1 MALARTADESP
12 SPPAGQHPWKAL
24 VFQFEQAWQKGSAPR
39 IEDHWPAGRARD
51 DSVAREHLEELV
63 QIDLE
68 YRWRHAGAAQGAPWI
83 LEEYVARYPELGALD
98 TLSLDLIGQEYEAR
112 QCWGD
117 RPSHAQYAARFPRGG
132 ASLGERLRQI
142 DADLATEF
150 ASKGP
155 RQPPF
160 GTLTPPSIASAP
172 AAAIIAP
179 PVRSAAALVDV
190 LRPLLTQPQLDE
202 FARHAQGRTAEPMA
216 LARELLQRGWL
227 TPYQVNQLMQGR
239 GGELMVGPYLLLE
252 RLGAG
257 GAGQVFKA
265 RQQRLNRVVA
275 LKVIRKELLTEPEVV
290 ARFQREI
297 RILSKLDHPN
307 IVHAYD
313 AGSAGATHYL
323 AMEFVEGSDLGRL
336 IKQSGPMPVEQAC
349 AYIRQAAL
357 GLQHA
362 HERSLVHRDIKPHNL
377 IMSVRDGLIKVADLG
392 LARLPRAV
400 GEDVTAMLS
409 GVKGSGTLTPENAM
423 LMGTADY
430 LAPEQALDFHKADIR
445 ADIYSLGCTFYY
457 LLTGQ
462 PPFPGQTMAEKLV
475 KHQQAEPPPVEN
487 FRPDVPGELAKVIR
501 KMLAKRPEDRPQ
513 TPAEVAAALAPLAGS
528 SGVTLPGTRRLRQR
542 FRRVLGNKRRAA
554 LLLGTAIAL
563 GLGLFVVLSVLLPR
577 TSKDQPSLPL
587 KVREFAVKKQQLL
600 HSVAFSADGT
610 MLASAGDAEV
620 GGNYPI
626 TLWDTGTGKEIATLP
641 EHREP
646 IYHLAWSRNGR
657 YLASGSGT
665 WKLWDLNTQ
674 KPLASVTPEGK
685 THPVYAFVG
694 PFSADGKYLAV
705 RHGKEGF
712 VLAEVAS
719 IAAGRFDPGSKGT
732 LTFEKDRS
740 ALAISPDNQTLAL
753 GGNGIFIYDIA
764 TGKEKR
770 HLWAGGNYVSAVA
783 FSPDSKVLAVAGWSR
798 GLEVHLFS
806 LEGLAPK
813 EQVCRGHKDGILT
826 VAFAPDGKLLATG
839 AGEGK
844 SGEVGLWDPATGKEL
859 HRWGAAE
866 GYTRPVRGVA
876 FSTDGKVLF
885 TAGDDDTVR
894 VWRVR

>member
-12 SPPAGQHPWKAL
+12 PPSAGQHPWKAL

-39 IEDHWPAGRARD
+39 IEDHWPAGRSRD
-51 DSVAREHLEELV
+51 DPVAREHLEELV

-68 YRWRHAGAAQGAPWI
+68 YRWRQAGAAQGAPWI

-98 TLSLDLIGQEYEAR
+98 ALALDLIGQEYEAR

-117 RPSHAQYAARFPRGG
+117 RPSHAQYAARFPRHGTP
-132 ASLGERLRQI
+132 LGEHLLQI

-150 ASKGP
+150 ASKGI
-155 RQPPF
+155 RQPPL
-160 GTLTPPSIASAP
+160 GTLAQSGIAAAP
-172 AAAIIAP
+172 AGAIVSP
-179 PVRSAAALVDV
+179 MPSAAALVDV
-190 LRPLLTQPQLDE
+190 LRPLLTQAQLDQ
-202 FARHAQGRTAEPMA
+202 FARQAQDRNAEPMA

-265 RQQRLNRVVA
+265 RQQRLNRLVA

-297 RILSKLDHPN
+297 QILSKLDHPN
-307 IVHAYD
+307 IVHACD

-336 IKQSGPMPVEQAC
+336 IKQGGPMPVEQAC

-362 HERSLVHRDIKPHNL
+362 HERGLVHRDIKPHNL

-400 GEDVTAMLS
+400 NEEATAMLS
-409 GVKGSGTLTPENAM
+409 GVKGSGTLTPEKAM

-445 ADIYSLGCTFYY
+445 ADIYSLGCTFFY

-475 KHQQAEPPPVEN
+475 KHQQADPPPLQN
-487 FRPDVPGELAKVIR
+487 FRQDVPSELVKVIR
-501 KMLAKRPEDRPQ
+501 QMLAKRPEDRQQ
-513 TPAEVAAALAPLAGS
+513 TPAEVAEALAPLAGTVS
-528 SGVTLPGTRRLRQR
+528 SAVAIPGTKRLAQR
-542 FRRVLGNKRRAA
+542 FHRVLRNKRRAA
-554 LLLGTAIAL
+554 LVLGIAIVL
-563 GLGLFVVLSVLLPR
+563 GLGLFVVLSGLSP
-577 TSKDQPSLPL
+577 KPSLPV
-587 KVREFAVKKQQLL
+587 KVREFAVKKQNLL
-600 HSVAFSADGT
+600 HTVAFSTDGT
-610 MLASAGDAEV
+610 TLANAGDAEV
-620 GGNYPI
+620 DGNYPI
-626 TLWDTGTGKEIATLP
+626 TLWNTGTGKEIATLAG
-641 EHREP
+641 HKEP
-646 IYHLAWSRNGR
+646 IHHLAWSRNGR
-657 YLASGSGT
+657 YLASSSGT
-665 WKLWDLNTQ
+665 WKLWDLDTR
-674 KPLASVTPEGK
+674 KLLASVTPDAK
-685 THPVYAFVG
+685 MHPASAFVG

-712 VLAEVAS
+712 VLAEVAG
-719 IAAGRFDPGSKGT
+719 IATGRFDPASKGT

-740 ALAISPDNQTLAL
+740 ALAISQDNQTLAL
-753 GGNGIFIYDIA
+753 AGNGIFIYDLPTA
-764 TGKEKR
+764 KEKR
-770 HLWAGGNYVSAVA
+770 HIWGGGNHINAVA
-783 FSPDSKVLAVAGWSR
+783 ISPDSKVLAVAGWSR

-806 LEGLAPK
+806 LEGSPPK

-826 VAFAPDGKLLATG
+826 MAFAPDGKLLATG
-839 AGEGK
+839 AGEPK

-859 HRWGAAE
+859 HRWGAAV

-876 FSTDGKVLF
+876 FSADGKMLF
-885 TAGDDDTVR
+885 TVGDDDMVR